1 VSWLRHR
8 TKAAEGPLALTA
20 RQVGSAAPE
29 RPLGESL
36 EEVLRHTCVTL
47 LLTKNVNSKVVSEM
61 LDHSNIALTLDTYSR
76 VLPNM
81 QESAAAAMEEVLS

>member
-61 LDHSNIALTLDTYSR
+61 LGHSNIALTPDSFGKH

-81 QESAAAAMEEVLS
+81 QESAAAMEEVLS